1 MVSEK
6 QRIHITSPKNVSSKT
21 LMAINYDYKSKSGE
35 RLMKQE
41 AKRKAKFA
49 QKNKPKEEMKMHD
62 INKTITLDDITK

>member
-1 MVSEK
+1 
-6 QRIHITSPKNVSSKT
+6 
-21 LMAINYDYKSKSGE
+21 MAIHYDYKSKSGE

-49 QKNKPKEEMKMHD
+49 QKKTEPKEGIKMHD

>member
-1 MVSEK
+1 
-6 QRIHITSPKNVSSKT
+6 
-21 LMAINYDYKSKSGE
+21 MAINYDYKSKSGE

-49 QKNKPKEEMKMHD
+49 QRKTEKKDEVKMHD

>member
-1 MVSEK
+1 
-6 QRIHITSPKNVSSKT
+6 
-21 LMAINYDYKSKSGE
+21 MAIHYDYKSKSGE

-49 QKNKPKEEMKMHD
+49 QKNKPKEEVKMHD

>member
-1 MVSEK
+1 
-6 QRIHITSPKNVSSKT
+6 
-21 LMAINYDYKSKSGE
+21 MAINYDYKSKSGE

-49 QKNKPKEEMKMHD
+49 RKQKPKEEMKMHD

>member
-1 MVSEK
+1 
-6 QRIHITSPKNVSSKT
+6 
-21 LMAINYDYKSKSGE
+21 MAIHYDYKSKSGE

-49 QKNKPKEEMKMHD
+49 QKNKPKEGIKMHD

>member
-1 MVSEK
+1 
-6 QRIHITSPKNVSSKT
+6 
-21 LMAINYDYKSKSGE
+21 MAINYDYKSKRGE

-49 QKNKPKEEMKMHD
+49 PKNKPKEEVKMHN